1 MALKHKELI
10 DKLSLEE
17 KCSLLSGMNFW
28 ETEKIRNLVPS
39 AFLSDGPSGLRK
51 QGAKSDNLGL
61 NGSIPAVCMPSAAT
75 LANSFDPEVTKL
87 AGTTIGEEAV
97 VADVSLLL
105 GPGMNMKRNPRC
117 GRNFEYFAED
127 PYLAGKMAAGFVN
140 GVQSN
145 GIGSCVKHFAANNQE
160 IRRMMSDSIVDERAL
175 REIYLTA
182 FEIAVKEANPK
193 AVMSSYN
200 RLNGSYANQN
210 YHLLREIL
218 RDDWKYEGIVVSDWG
233 GNDDRVEALKAS
245 DDLEMPTPDGETDYE
260 VLCAVREGKIPESLV
275 DESVDRLLDWILS
288 CRPALENH
296 AKDFDHDGHH
306 AAAQKAAEESLVLLK
321 NKDDLLPLKSGT
333 KIAVIGDFAKNSRYQ
348 GAGSSIVNALHVDQI
363 LDVLPEYDLDIV
375 GFEQG
380 FDRYGKKKPALVKK
394 ALALA
399 DKADV
404 ILLFMGLDEVTE
416 AEGMDRENIQIPLN
430 QRELLSS
437 LYKTGKKIAVVL
449 ECGSAVELPF
459 VDRVDAILHAYLS
472 GEAGARAIM
481 NILTGKVNPSG
492 KLSESYPFGYEDC
505 PSADHFGKSDRT
517 IQYRE
522 SIFIG
527 YRYFNTSGTEARFPF
542 GYGLSYTK
550 FEYSDLK
557 VSDKGV
563 SFKLKNVGQLAGKEA
578 AQLYIG
584 KKESKVFR
592 PKVELKG
599 FQKVELQPGEEKE
612 VEIPFDDYSFRYWN
626 VKTNKFEVE
635 GGKYQIYVG
644 PNSME
649 FPLIGEIELE
659 GTGAPDPY
667 EIDKIPLYMS
677 GEVRSVP
684 DDQFREVLGREI
696 PENAIFFV
704 KKNRIVVDYNTPTCD
719 LRYSKGWAGR
729 FFAWVMRHLISFL
742 RKIGKRALA
751 NGLIMGVYYNPT
763 RAFSRM
769 SGAAFN
775 YDQLDGLILMFNGH
789 FFKGLGH
796 LISAG
801 KRRKKNKKARQAA
814 IKASGEEMEKKFAQP
829 AASAE

>member
-1 MALKHKELI
+1 
-10 DKLSLEE
+10 
-17 KCSLLSGMNFW
+17 
-28 ETEKIRNLVPS
+28 
-39 AFLSDGPSGLRK
+39 
-51 QGAKSDNLGL
+51 
-61 NGSIPAVCMPSAAT
+61 
-75 LANSFDPEVTKL
+75 
-87 AGTTIGEEAV
+87 
-97 VADVSLLL
+97 
-105 GPGMNMKRNPRC
+105 
-117 GRNFEYFAED
+117 
-127 PYLAGKMAAGFVN
+127 
-140 GVQSN
+140 
-145 GIGSCVKHFAANNQE
+145 
-160 IRRMMSDSIVDERAL
+160 MMSDSVVDERAL

-182 FEIAVKEANPK
+182 FEIAIKEANPK

-218 RDDWKYEGIVVSDWG
+218 RDDWKYGGIVVSDWG

-275 DESVDRLLDWILS
+275 DEAVDRLLEWILS

-296 AKDFDHDGHH
+296 AKDFDHDAHRL
-306 AAAQKAAEESLVLLK
+306 AAQKAAEESLVLLK
-321 NKDDLLPLKSGT
+321 NNDGLLPLKPDT
-333 KIAVIGDFAKNSRYQ
+333 KVAIIGDFAKNSRYQ
-348 GAGSSIVNALHVDQI
+348 GAGSSVVNSLHVDQI
-363 LDVLPEYDLDIV
+363 WDVLPEYALNVV
-375 GFEQG
+375 GYEQG
-380 FDRYGKKKPALVKK
+380 FDRYGKKKQKLIDK
-394 ALALA
+394 AVDLA

-404 ILLFMGLDEVTE
+404 VLLFLGLDEVTE

-430 QRELLSS
+430 QRELVSA
-437 LYKTGKKIAVVL
+437 LYHTGKKIAVVL

-481 NILTGKVNPSG
+481 NVLTGKVNPSG

-505 PSADHFGKSDRT
+505 PSADHFGKNDRT
-517 IQYRE
+517 IEYRE

-527 YRYFNTSGTEARFPF
+527 YRYYCTSGTEARYPF

-557 VSDKGV
+557 VNENGV
-563 SFKLKNVGQLAGKEA
+563 SFKIKNVGEVAGKEA

-584 KKESKVFR
+584 KKESKLFR
-592 PKVELKG
+592 PKYELKG
-599 FQKVELQPGEEKE
+599 FNKVELQPGEEKE

-635 GGKYQIYVG
+635 GGKYEIYVG

-649 FPLIGEIELE
+649 FPLVGEIEKE

-667 EIDKIPLYMS
+667 EIDKIPAYMQ
-677 GEVRSVP
+677 GEVRTVP
-684 DDQFREVLGREI
+684 DDQFEAVLGHEI
-696 PENAIFFV
+696 PDKGIRFI
-704 KKNRIVVDYNTPTCD
+704 KKKRILIDYNTPTCD
-719 LRYSKGWAGR
+719 LRYSRGWAGR

-742 RKIGKRALA
+742 RKIGQRATA
-751 NGLIMGVYYNPT
+751 NALIMGVYYNPT

-775 YDQLDGLILMFNGH
+775 YDQLDGLIMMFNGH

-801 KRRKKNKKARQAA
+801 SRRKKNKKERQAA
-814 IKASGEEMEKKFAQP
+814 IKASGEEMAKKFAKP
-829 AASAE
+829 AEAAAE